1 MSYQQNNDGACIVG
15 VSSGIGR
22 YLVDNVPRNIPIA
35 RHDSD
40 LTVVASKPVVF
51 CSVNRDIS
59 SKTFIKDNFEFL
71 FRLSKAKPSHLVLI
85 STIDLYRREQS
96 AYSFA
101 KSFQEKLVNLAEAK
115 VSILRLPMVLGC
127 SQRTNHIDRMR
138 NNGVMTLAGTSTFNY
153 ISGQTIIN
161 ALGRVISQGITGT
174 FDIVS
179 NKTLSLEEIQC
190 HFNWTCEF
198 GDFVYAT
205 PMSFPNTADWLE
217 DIRPNPITIIEEY
230 LNR

>member
-1 MSYQQNNDGACIVG
+1 M
-15 VSSGIGR
+15 
-22 YLVDNVPRNIPIA
+22 
-35 RHDSD
+35 
-40 LTVVASKPVVF
+40 
-51 CSVNRDIS
+51 
-59 SKTFIKDNFEFL
+59 
-71 FRLSKAKPSHLVLI
+71 
-85 STIDLYRREQS
+85 
-96 AYSFA
+96 
-101 KSFQEKLVNLAEAK
+101 NLAEAK